1 MSLEKLIAVTG
12 MSGIQKLIAN
22 RTNGLIVEELVTGKR
37 KFVPSRGHQFTPLES
52 IGVFT
57 DDGETIELKKV
68 FEAMLNL
75 QASNPPIDPES
86 PSKDLQEYF
95 AQVLPNFDRDKV
107 KISDIKKMIKW
118 FGILLAQGILSPEK
132 ENKDSRGEEE

>member
-22 RTNGLIVEELVTGKR
+22 RTNGLIVEELGTGKR

-86 PSKDLQEYF
+86 SSKDLHEYF
-95 AQVLPNFDRDKV
+95 AQVLPTYDRDKV

-118 FGILLAQGILSPEK
+118 FGILQAQGILSL
-132 ENKDSRGEEE
+132 ENKDARGEEE